1 MHAGPIDPVAPRT
14 REDMPF
20 ETFVSG
26 LPFEI
31 REALKAFRTGA
42 QLVPEDA
49 ENLRTAA
56 TMARESAM
64 SPCLREDIAVSFELK
79 AAVVDLILVED
90 PWESDAK

>member
-1 MHAGPIDPVAPRT
+1 MIDPIIPRT

-31 REALKAFRTGA
+31 REALLAFRTGG
-42 QLVPEDA
+42 QLVFDDA

-56 TMARESAM
+56 TLARESAM
-64 SPCLREDIAVSFELK
+64 SPTLREDIAVSFELK